1 MTAGGFDP
9 AYSPTASPASSI
21 KPAGLGKRAVARFVD
36 WIIAG
41 IIGALFFWL
50 LGTVWDLPDWVSVL
64 PGAGFGWLYFVLF
77 EVSSGST
84 PGKKLIGLHVNGSG
98 RAPKPSLKDSAV
110 RNAYMLLNLIPW
122 VGGLLWFI
130 SAIAIAFTISSSPTK
145 QGWHDNAA
153 GGTQV
158 IDT

>member
-1 MTAGGFDP
+1 MTTGGFDP
-9 AYSPTASPASSI
+9 AYGQTTAGVRA
-21 KPAGLGKRAVARFVD
+21 AGLGKRAVARFVD

-41 IIGALFFWL
+41 IIGGIFFWL
-50 LGTVWDLPDWVSVL
+50 LGVVWDLPDWVSVL
-64 PGAGFGWLYFVLF
+64 PGAGFGWLYFVVF
-77 EVSSGST
+77 EMSAGAT
-84 PGKKLIGLHVNGSG
+84 PGKMLLGLHVNGSG
-98 RAPKPSLKDSAV
+98 GAPKPSLKDTAV

-130 SAIAIAFTISSSPTK
+130 AAIAIAFTISSSPTK

-158 IDT
+158 IDK

>member
-84 PGKKLIGLHVNGSG
+84 PGKKLLGLHVNGSG